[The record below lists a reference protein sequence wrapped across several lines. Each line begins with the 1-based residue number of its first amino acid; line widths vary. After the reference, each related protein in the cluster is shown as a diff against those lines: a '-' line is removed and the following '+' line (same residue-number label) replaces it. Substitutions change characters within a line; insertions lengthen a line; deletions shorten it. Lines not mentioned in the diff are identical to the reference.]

1 MKNSFCSSKRE
12 MNRAKAVVQNKV
24 HWAITGKTAAEI
36 IHQRADNK
44 KDNMGLTN

>member
-1 MKNSFCSSKRE
+1 MKNSFCSSKE
-12 MNRAKAVVQNKV
+12 KMNCAKVSVQNKV
-24 HWAITGKTAAEI
+24 NWAITGKTAAEI